1 MNEDLLEIREH
12 NGRGFK
18 PLITFGEWRVAIL
31 RFLDDLR
38 PGRIDSMERHT
49 ETDEVF
55 VLLSGRAVLIIGG
68 NGAQVEGIY
77 PQLMEPEKIY
87 NVKCKTW
94 HTILLSQDASV
105 LLVENDDTG
114 DLNSEYACLSPE
126 LRGRIPEIAQREEI
140 R

>member
-38 PGRIDSMERHT
+38 PERIDSMERHT

-55 VLLSGRAVLIIGG
+55 VLLSGQAVLIIGG

-77 PQLMEPEKIY
+77 PQLMEPGKIY
-87 NVKCKTW
+87 DVKCKTW

-105 LLVENDDTG
+105 LLVENKDTG
-114 DLNSEYACLSPE
+114 ELNSEYSCLSAE
-126 LRGRIPEIAQREEI
+126 HRVRILEIAQLEEI
-140 R
+140 N

>member
-18 PLITFGEWRVAIL
+18 PLISFGEWRVAIL

-38 PGRIDSMERHT
+38 TERIDSMERYT

-55 VLLSGRAVLIIGG
+55 
-68 NGAQVEGIY
+68 
-77 PQLMEPEKIY
+77 
-87 NVKCKTW
+87 
-94 HTILLSQDASV
+94 V